1 MNKQSGMTLLE
12 VLLAMSIFTAVALTL
27 MSSMQ
32 GQRTAIE
39 RMRNETLALW
49 IADNQLQSQDSFDE
63 ENTSSSGKELINGE
77 EWNWRSDIHSSK
89 DGTLLEHTITVTLP
103 SGQTT
108 SLTRYQSINN
118 KSGRHKMINRQQG
131 FTLLEVMAALA
142 IFSMLSVLA
151 FMIFS
156 QASELHQRSQKEI
169 QQFNQLQRTI
179 TILDNDLLQLV
190 ARRNRSTDKIMVLGE
205 EAIFTT
211 QSRDPLA
218 PLSEAQT
225 LLTVHWYLRNHT
237 LYRAVRT
244 SVDGRKDQP
253 AQAMLEHVES
263 FLLESNSGESQELPL
278 SVTLHLKT
286 QQYGALQRR
295 FALPEQLARE
305 ESPAQTQAGNNNHE

>member
-1 MNKQSGMTLLE
+1 
-12 VLLAMSIFTAVALTL
+12 
-27 MSSMQ
+27 
-32 GQRTAIE
+32 
-39 RMRNETLALW
+39 
-49 IADNQLQSQDSFDE
+49 
-63 ENTSSSGKELINGE
+63 
-77 EWNWRSDIHSSK
+77 
-89 DGTLLEHTITVTLP
+89 
-103 SGQTT
+103 
-108 SLTRYQSINN
+108 
-118 KSGRHKMINRQQG
+118 MINRQQG

-225 LLTVHWYLRNHT
+225 LLTVHCEIIRSTVLFVLLWMAGRINPPRRCWNMSRAFFWKVTAGKARNFLSQSRYICRLSNMGGYSAVLHYL
-237 LYRAVRT
+237 
-244 SVDGRKDQP
+244 S
-253 AQAMLEHVES
+253 S
-263 FLLESNSGESQELPL
+263 
-278 SVTLHLKT
+278 
-286 QQYGALQRR
+286 
-295 FALPEQLARE
+295 
-305 ESPAQTQAGNNNHE
+305 

>member
-1 MNKQSGMTLLE
+1 
-12 VLLAMSIFTAVALTL
+12 
-27 MSSMQ
+27 
-32 GQRTAIE
+32 
-39 RMRNETLALW
+39 
-49 IADNQLQSQDSFDE
+49 
-63 ENTSSSGKELINGE
+63 
-77 EWNWRSDIHSSK
+77 
-89 DGTLLEHTITVTLP
+89 
-103 SGQTT
+103 
-108 SLTRYQSINN
+108 
-118 KSGRHKMINRQQG
+118 MINRQQG

-179 TILDNDLLQLV
+179 TIQLV

-278 SVTLHLKT
+278 SVTLHLQT
-286 QQYGALQRR
+286 QQYGGLQRR

>member
-1 MNKQSGMTLLE
+1 
-12 VLLAMSIFTAVALTL
+12 
-27 MSSMQ
+27 
-32 GQRTAIE
+32 
-39 RMRNETLALW
+39 
-49 IADNQLQSQDSFDE
+49 
-63 ENTSSSGKELINGE
+63 
-77 EWNWRSDIHSSK
+77 
-89 DGTLLEHTITVTLP
+89 
-103 SGQTT
+103 
-108 SLTRYQSINN
+108 
-118 KSGRHKMINRQQG
+118 MINRQQG

-156 QASELHQRSQKEI
+156 QVSELHQRSQKEI
-169 QQFNQLQRTI
+169 QKFNQLQRTI

-218 PLSEAQT
+218 LSVKHKPYSLFTGICEIIRST
-225 LLTVHWYLRNHT
+225 VLFVLLWM
-237 LYRAVRT
+237 A
-244 SVDGRKDQP
+244 GRITP

>member
-1 MNKQSGMTLLE
+1 
-12 VLLAMSIFTAVALTL
+12 
-27 MSSMQ
+27 
-32 GQRTAIE
+32 
-39 RMRNETLALW
+39 
-49 IADNQLQSQDSFDE
+49 
-63 ENTSSSGKELINGE
+63 
-77 EWNWRSDIHSSK
+77 
-89 DGTLLEHTITVTLP
+89 
-103 SGQTT
+103 
-108 SLTRYQSINN
+108 
-118 KSGRHKMINRQQG
+118 MINRQQG

-156 QASELHQRSQKEI
+156 QVSELHQRSQKEI
-169 QQFNQLQRTI
+169 QKFNQLQRTI

-244 SVDGRKDQP
+244 SVDGRKDHP
-253 AQAMLEHVES
+253 ARRCWNMSRAFFWKVTAEKARS
-263 FLLESNSGESQELPL
+263 FL

>member
-1 MNKQSGMTLLE
+1 
-12 VLLAMSIFTAVALTL
+12 
-27 MSSMQ
+27 
-32 GQRTAIE
+32 
-39 RMRNETLALW
+39 
-49 IADNQLQSQDSFDE
+49 
-63 ENTSSSGKELINGE
+63 
-77 EWNWRSDIHSSK
+77 
-89 DGTLLEHTITVTLP
+89 
-103 SGQTT
+103 
-108 SLTRYQSINN
+108 
-118 KSGRHKMINRQQG
+118 MINRQQG

-244 SVDGRKDQP
+244 SVDGRNGRLRRSVSLPPQLISHPWSRLRCLRRWSLLLRP
-253 AQAMLEHVES
+253 APARWRRLYDLQWHQ
-263 FLLESNSGESQELPL
+263 FL
-278 SVTLHLKT
+278 
-286 QQYGALQRR
+286 
-295 FALPEQLARE
+295 
-305 ESPAQTQAGNNNHE
+305 

>member
-1 MNKQSGMTLLE
+1 
-12 VLLAMSIFTAVALTL
+12 
-27 MSSMQ
+27 
-32 GQRTAIE
+32 
-39 RMRNETLALW
+39 
-49 IADNQLQSQDSFDE
+49 
-63 ENTSSSGKELINGE
+63 
-77 EWNWRSDIHSSK
+77 
-89 DGTLLEHTITVTLP
+89 
-103 SGQTT
+103 
-108 SLTRYQSINN
+108 
-118 KSGRHKMINRQQG
+118 
-131 FTLLEVMAALA
+131 
-142 IFSMLSVLA
+142 FSMLSVLA

-253 AQAMLEHVES
+253 AQAMLEH
-263 FLLESNSGESQELPL
+263 
-278 SVTLHLKT
+278 
-286 QQYGALQRR
+286 
-295 FALPEQLARE
+295 
-305 ESPAQTQAGNNNHE
+305 

>member
-1 MNKQSGMTLLE
+1 
-12 VLLAMSIFTAVALTL
+12 
-27 MSSMQ
+27 
-32 GQRTAIE
+32 
-39 RMRNETLALW
+39 
-49 IADNQLQSQDSFDE
+49 
-63 ENTSSSGKELINGE
+63 
-77 EWNWRSDIHSSK
+77 
-89 DGTLLEHTITVTLP
+89 
-103 SGQTT
+103 
-108 SLTRYQSINN
+108 
-118 KSGRHKMINRQQG
+118 MINRQQG

-225 LLTVHWYLRNHT
+225 LLRNHT

-278 SVTLHLKT
+278 SVTLHLQT
-286 QQYGALQRR
+286 QQYGGLQRR

>member
-1 MNKQSGMTLLE
+1 
-12 VLLAMSIFTAVALTL
+12 
-27 MSSMQ
+27 
-32 GQRTAIE
+32 
-39 RMRNETLALW
+39 
-49 IADNQLQSQDSFDE
+49 
-63 ENTSSSGKELINGE
+63 
-77 EWNWRSDIHSSK
+77 
-89 DGTLLEHTITVTLP
+89 
-103 SGQTT
+103 
-108 SLTRYQSINN
+108 
-118 KSGRHKMINRQQG
+118 MINRQQG

-151 FMIFS
+151 FMIF